1 MNSSITVKINPARF
15 DLGNA
20 KPMFDIAGWLGSLA
34 KRVFAPQA
42 AAQTADA
49 ESVEHLLALADAY
62 AETQPSYAADLR
74 AAAMSYD
81 ASAGRRID

>member
-15 DLGNA
+15 DVGSA
-20 KPMFDIAGWLGSLA
+20 KPMFDIAGWLASLI
-34 KRVFAPQA
+34 KRVFAQQA
-42 AAQTADA
+42 TPQTADA

-62 AETQPSYAADLR
+62 AETQPSYASDLR
-74 AAAMSYD
+74 AAAMAYD